1 MGVTTYFNATGGAT
15 NASRLRLLLLC
26 LTATIQ
32 LVHAEVTCPPMPAAV
47 TTANRDVKFGN
58 DLEAGSIAKVKA
70 ADVGLKNDASAKTLV
85 EKAPERRQI
94 ACSADARS
102 NLLSDDIQCCHV
114 HHS

>member
-1 MGVTTYFNATGGAT
+1 
-15 NASRLRLLLLC
+15 
-26 LTATIQ
+26 
-32 LVHAEVTCPPMPAAV
+32 MPAAV
-47 TTANRDVKFGN
+47 TTANRDVKSSI

-70 ADVGLKNDASAKTLV
+70 AEVGLKTVVSAKTLV

-102 NLLSDDIQCCHV
+102 NLLSDDIQCRHV